1 MALLDV
7 QKQELLE
14 RALGHIVGDA
24 LEGPPVVLVMHP
36 HVRHLLQAQILL
48 YLKPAWR

>member
-14 RALGHIVGDA
+14 GALGHIVGDA
-24 LEGPPVVLVMHP
+24 LEGPPVILVMHP
-36 HVRHLLQAQILL
+36 HVSHLLQAKKLL
-48 YLKPAWR
+48 YLEPVWQ